1 MDNQKLSPSAKLTLD
16 ALNAGPGNV
25 HELSDRTG
33 RSRSTTDKAINDL
46 AKAGL
51 IVKVDDGG
59 DPADGAP
66 TRWQLAEAPADTE
79 AGQPEPDGVDNV
91 TEPDTDAPDT
101 DPTDADAATQAEA
114 TNPAA
119 DLKPGAEPPAT
130 GDGDGTAP
138 ASEAPADGGDTS
150 DGDGQPDTEATPDGE
165 ANTPDGD
172 GKPDGEAKP
181 DGGKPDGGK
190 PDGDE
195 NKAAAEPPKLCRGC
209 QTQMPKIC
217 ECCWQKTPAYCGK
230 CRKDMPQVRR
240 GDPGE
245 PVILANGLPKLL
257 PGELEAMVEK
267 VMREQPLPAF
277 QGIVGWTG
285 GRLAIHIPGRSP
297 GAMTNAMRKF
307 DKEGKAELIGDNPE
321 RYKLK
326 VTEQQQP
333 DGETGSNQ
341 ETKPGTDDAPAQD
354 TNADDAPAAEDTPAD
369 GAQPPADAEV
379 PQPDATA

>member
-1 MDNQKLSPSAKLTLD
+1 MDIQKLSPSAKLTLD
-16 ALNAGPGNV
+16 ALQTGPGNV

-59 DPADGAP
+59 DSADGAP
-66 TRWQLAEAPADTE
+66 TRWQLAEAPADAET
-79 AGQPEPDGVDNV
+79 GQQEPDGRDTA
-91 TEPDTDAPDT
+91 TEPDTDTSVADIPNA
-101 DPTDADAATQAEA
+101 DADAATQAEEA
-114 TNPAA
+114 DPAA
-119 DLKPGAEPPAT
+119 DPQPGTEPPAT
-130 GDGDGTAP
+130 GDGTTP
-138 ASEAPADGGDTS
+138 ASEAPADGGATS
-150 DGDGQPDTEATPDGE
+150 DGDGTPDGE
-165 ANTPDGD
+165 TKPE
-172 GKPDGEAKP
+172 GKTEPDGEEK
-181 DGGKPDGGK
+181 
-190 PDGDE
+190 
-195 NKAAAEPPKLCRGC
+195 KAEAEPPKLCRGC
-209 QTQMPKIC
+209 QAQMPKIC

-240 GDPGE
+240 GEPGE
-245 PVILANGLPKLL
+245 PVILANGLPKLA

-307 DKEGKAELIGDNPE
+307 TKEGKAELIGDNPE

-326 VTEQQQP
+326 DAEKP
-333 DGETGSNQ
+333 DGETGSDQ
-341 ETKPGTDDAPAQD
+341 DTAPGTDGAPAQQNQADAPA
-354 TNADDAPAAEDTPAD
+354 EDGQAD
-369 GAQPPADAEV
+369 GAQPPADAEA
-379 PQPDATA
+379 PPPAATA